1 MRIGVYEKAL
11 PVLPDWPARF
21 AEARSAGFDFLE
33 IAIDETDEKL
43 ARMDWPAREKQSF
56 TAAFMAEGLPVQTL
70 IFSVLRRFPLASPDA
85 DMRRK
90 AGDLLRQGIEFAAT
104 TGIRRLQI
112 PGYYSFYE
120 PAGPDGWQRY
130 TDALHQGAEHAADA
144 NVMLGLENM
153 DGEDVLSLETALTHV
168 EAVNS
173 PWLHLYPDIGNLA
186 ANGLDV
192 REQLKLASG
201 HLIGIHLKDTKPGVY
216 RRVPFGEGIVPF
228 EDAFRTLGEIGYQ
241 GTLLIEMWN
250 DDNPESQGI
259 VKDSLAFI
267 RQNLAAAG
275 LPAETAA

>member
-11 PVLPDWPARF
+11 PLLPDWSARF
-21 AEARSAGFDFLE
+21 AAARAAGFSFLE
-33 IAIDETDEKL
+33 IAIDESEGKL
-43 ARMDWPAREKQSF
+43 ARLDWTARQKHAF
-56 TAAFMAEGLPVQTL
+56 TAAFMAEDLPVQTL
-70 IFSVLRRFPLASPDA
+70 IFSVLRRFPLGAPSA
-85 DMRRK
+85 DMRRM
-90 AGDLLRQGIEFAAT
+90 AADLLRQGIDFAAS

-130 TDALHQGAEHAADA
+130 TDALQQGAEHAANA

-153 DGEDVLSLETALTHV
+153 DGEDVLSLETALSHIA
-168 EAVNS
+168 AVNS
-173 PWLHLYPDIGNLA
+173 PWLQLYPDIGNLA

-192 REQLKLASG
+192 SEQLKLARG

-216 RRVPFGEGIVPF
+216 RRVRFGEGIVPF